1 MSSRAPRAL
10 CFPAIPTCGWGQS
23 GAPLARSPHAS
34 AADEEH
40 QQESRTA
47 GAGGCDRSICGGSVI
62 VPVAATDCSADLTL
76 QERPPAGRGQ
86 CSQLGW
92 LRCLCLYTSPMPW
105 ADKTLD
111 RRRQAEVLKFS
122 LISHFIQFLL
132 RAQFCI
138 DPVRLHAIHSTAKTE
153 VAPGIQS
160 GPRIRRSARS
170 ASSTRTRPRA

>member
-1 MSSRAPRAL
+1 MSSRASRAP
-10 CFPAIPTCGWGQS
+10 CAPAIPTCGWRQS
-23 GAPLARSPHAS
+23 GVPLTRSPHAS

-47 GAGGCDRSICGGSVI
+47 GAGGGDRSICGGSVI
-62 VPVAATDCSADLTL
+62 VPVSATDCSADLTL
-76 QERPPAGRGQ
+76 QERLPAGRGQ

-92 LRCLCLYTSPMPW
+92 LRCLCLYTSPRPW

-111 RRRQAEVLKFS
+111 RHRQAEILKFR
-122 LISHFIQFLL
+122 LNSHFIQFLF

-138 DPVRLHAIHSTAKTE
+138 DPVRLHAIHSTARTE

-160 GPRIRRSARS
+160 GPGLLA
-170 ASSTRTRPRA
+170 AAGEKENA